1 MVGRVHLPSLA
12 AELPEGWT
20 VSEEATLRSPS
31 GTEIHLKLGRV
42 PEGWTAAAVA
52 DDLESATRAAFSA
65 VNGTTSKTVV
75 LRSGVVGDDR
85 RLEFDRDGA
94 AWVARLVGSV
104 DGGLALTVRAS
115 WPATN
120 GEADG
125 ELDLAV
131 TGLRLLTHPLP
142 LSPSVTQAVAA
153 PPSRKRSPVDA
164 SRWAQLRACW
174 ATSVSDGGTSGQ
186 PTRWSAAE
194 LAVFATILGSSS
206 FPTVGVELLASLPEA
221 ALTPTLE
228 WVTRSL
234 LARRLIEPAADGTT
248 KICADLEIVMEV
260 AVFPDLTIFVERF
273 DPHGATRVWFGVRP
287 DRAVQI
293 AAPIDGSRECALLDP
308 AEVVSRIHDGL
319 TTPDGTGQLD
329 SEADVVALTRITT
342 AWRAGELIRGGTFA
356 VAAGADGAVAFA
368 DPSADSTGWQ
378 LRLTD
383 AAGVHA
389 TLLEHLPGG

>member
-1 MVGRVHLPSLA
+1 
-12 AELPEGWT
+12 

-31 GTEIHLKLGRV
+31 GTDIHLKLGRV
-42 PEGWTAAAVA
+42 PEGWTAAHVA
-52 DDLESATRAAFSA
+52 DDLESATGAAFSA
-65 VNGTTSKTVV
+65 VNGATSKTVV
-75 LRSGVVGDDR
+75 LRSGMVVEDR
-85 RLEFDRDGA
+85 RLEFDRDGT

-104 DGGLALTVRAS
+104 DDGLALTVRAS

-125 ELDLAV
+125 ELDVAV
-131 TGLRLLTHPLP
+131 AGLRLLTHPLP
-142 LSPSVTQAVAA
+142 VSPSVSEAVPA
-153 PPSRKRSPVDA
+153 PPSRKRSSVDA
-164 SRWAQLRACW
+164 STWAQLRACW
-174 ATSVSDGGTSGQ
+174 ATSVSEGGGPPNQ
-186 PTRWSAAE
+186 LTRWSAAE

-206 FPTVGVELLASLPEA
+206 FPTVGSELLASLPEA

-248 KICADLEIVMEV
+248 KICADLETVMEV

-273 DPHGATRVWFGVRP
+273 DRDRATRVWFGVRP

-308 AEVVSRIHDGL
+308 GEVVSRIGDSL
-319 TTPDGTGQLD
+319 TTPDRTGHLE

-342 AWRAGELIRGGTFA
+342 AWRDGDLIRGGTFA
-356 VAAGADGAVAFA
+356 VATGADGAVTLA
-368 DPSADSTGWQ
+368 DPSPDSTGWQ
-378 LRLTD
+378 LRPTD
-383 AAGVHA
+383 AAGVQA